1 MKIFGSSDGC
11 RMKMRLCNL
20 SLLILMGLLVYP
32 QIGGC
37 GAVEST
43 LTIQPSTADTF
54 VNSMYLQTNHP
65 ENPHG
70 YLWAIFAGNMYVEY
84 DSYKLYGSSRIYI
97 KFNIT
102 SIPKD
107 AQILSANMC
116 LYMYDSPKTSQEF
129 EAYRVLSDWGEH
141 QLIWITQPPS
151 ADTPTAATT
160 INPTPSEAWICWDI
174 ANDLKMWHSG
184 VAENYG
190 TMIKIKHEM
199 NASDQLASFYPRQG
213 NQTPRLK
220 PKLLVRI
227 DWYKPIISQS
237 TPSPSPAETPTQ
249 TPPPKP
255 PTQILPPTNSNTVT
269 ATTSNSIPEQTCAT
283 QSPATL
289 TSITLMLMILIAG
302 AVLVLKKRSI
312 GVNSTK
318 DKPSGGS
325 EPNNSTERSH
335 RQRA

>member
-1 MKIFGSSDGC
+1 LRIFGSSDGC
-11 RMKMRLCNL
+11 RLRMRLYNL
-20 SLLILMGLLVYP
+20 SLLILTVLLVYT
-32 QIGGC
+32 QISGC

-54 VNSMYLQTNHP
+54 VNSMYLQTKYP

-107 AQILSANMC
+107 AKILSANMY

-141 QLIWITQPPS
+141 QLTWITQPPS
-151 ADTPTAATT
+151 ADTQTTATT

-174 ANDLKMWHSG
+174 TNDLKMWQSG
-184 VAENYG
+184 AAENYG
-190 TMIKIKHEM
+190 TMIKIKHEV

-213 NQTPRLK
+213 NQPPRLK

-227 DWYKPIISQS
+227 DWYKPITPPS
-237 TPSPSPAETPTQ
+237 TSSPSPTETPTQ

-255 PTQILPPTNSNTVT
+255 PTQILPTNSNTS
-269 ATTSNSIPEQTCAT
+269 TTTLSNSIPEQTCAT

-289 TSITLMLMILIAG
+289 TSITFMLMILIAG
-302 AVLVLKKRSI
+302 AVLVLKKRSR
-312 GVNSTK
+312 GANSAK
-318 DKPSGGS
+318 DTPSGGS
-325 EPNNSTERSH
+325 EPNNYTKRS
-335 RQRA
+335 RR